1 MHYTHSWP
9 TMATSNTLIPES
21 TALSCDAFLYRNI
34 IAFLRYLAITRP
46 YVPFA
51 FYKLSQHMQVHIANN
66 MQALKGV
73 LRYLKHTISHGLH
86 LVKETTLHLTAFC
99 NVNRGGDIANRKS
112 VGAKFC
118 ISWSKWKLMV
128 LQ

>member
-1 MHYTHSWP
+1 
-9 TMATSNTLIPES
+9 
-21 TALSCDAFLYRNI
+21 
-34 IAFLRYLAITRP
+34 
-46 YVPFA
+46 
-51 FYKLSQHMQVHIANN
+51 MQVHIANN

-99 NVNRGGDIANRKS
+99 NVDWGGDIA
-112 VGAKFC
+112 
-118 ISWSKWKLMV
+118 WSKWNLMV